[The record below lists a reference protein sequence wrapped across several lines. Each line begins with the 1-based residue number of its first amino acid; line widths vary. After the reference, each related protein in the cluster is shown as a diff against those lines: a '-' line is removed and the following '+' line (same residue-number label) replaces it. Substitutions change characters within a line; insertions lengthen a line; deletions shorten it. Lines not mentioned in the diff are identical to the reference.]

1 MSHSNISHNIINED
15 FFDEIKADEIIDSDV
30 EKSPSQK
37 NFNHNVKIHTSG
49 IEIADS
55 PKVIQSLLVNY
66 IKKLSI
72 VLNAIKSVNDF
83 SEPRFCILNTKEQQ
97 IVFFGLEDIPEMYKK
112 NIFRLSTVMI
122 YIDIQCDFKSIRD
135 LNKFLHSILIS
146 IESRY
151 KNSRLCVM
159 SIDID
164 HPLGFQQQHY
174 IDTFSYRKK
183 KGDNFIKKMTSVI
196 SALIPSEY
204 KPMEQMFK
212 FYHIGCYDKIV
223 EMIRGRYG
231 KSVLVADLNIPPYP
245 VDDIISNTTRL
256 YKPGFI
262 DSKNGTMEFH
272 RDTNEVYYDFMSPEK
287 DGDKICEI
295 CNNAISQM
303 IKENSKYQIHL
314 IHGNGG
320 PGAILFIFE
329 NTYSYKDVEYIVTV
343 SYEFEAPIAS
353 YTIAQSDMEKIRTEL
368 IDEMGYSEEQVKKW
382 FMSVNMHDE
391 YFFKK

>member
-1 MSHSNISHNIINED
+1 MSHYNIPNNIINED

-30 EKSPSQK
+30 EESPSQK
-37 NFNHNVKIHTSG
+37 DFNHNIKIHTSG
-49 IEIADS
+49 IEIADH
-55 PKVIQSLLVNY
+55 PKVIQSLLINY

-72 VLNAIKSVNDF
+72 VLNAIKSVKNF
-83 SEPRFCILNTKEQQ
+83 SEPRFCILNPKEQK
-97 IVFFGLEDIPEMYKK
+97 IVFFRLEEIPEMYKNK
-112 NIFRLSTVMI
+112 MLRLSTVMI
-122 YIDIQCDFKSIRD
+122 YIEIQCDFKSIRV

-146 IESRY
+146 IESHY
-151 KNSRLCVM
+151 KNSRLCTM

-164 HPLGFQQQHY
+164 HPSGFQQQHY

-183 KGDNFIKKMTSVI
+183 QGDDFVKKMTSII

-204 KPMEQMFK
+204 KPIEQMFK

-223 EMIRGRYG
+223 EMIRGRFG

-245 VDDIISNTTRL
+245 VGDIISNTTRL
-256 YKPGFI
+256 YKLGFI
-262 DSKNGTMEFH
+262 TNKNGTMEFH

-287 DGDKICEI
+287 DADKICEI
-295 CNNAISQM
+295 YNNAISQM

-314 IHGNGG
+314 VHGNGG

-353 YTIAQSDMEKIRTEL
+353 YTISQSDMEKIRTEL
-368 IDEMGYSEEQVKKW
+368 TDEMEYSEEQVKEW
-382 FMSVNMHDE
+382 FMNINMHDD